1 MVAKLPAR
9 IVFTAACAWV
19 MVLLA
24 SAPSAQQ
31 PAGGGGAAAHQGVS
45 FLTSDNCVACHNG
58 LTTPAGEDVSIGLA
72 WRASMMANSARD
84 PYWMA
89 GVRRE
94 VIDHP
99 KAQAEIEDECS
110 ICHMPMAR
118 TMAVAKGGKGDLFRL
133 LPTTGGVTEEH
144 RLAAD
149 GVSCSLCHQIG
160 PEKLGTRDSF
170 IGGFVIPAGPPRMG
184 GPFEVDRGRTR
195 IMQSFTGVEPAQSKH
210 IAQSEMCATCHTLF
224 TQALTDDGGH
234 VGSLPEQVPYL
245 EWLHSAFRE
254 ERSCQ
259 SCHMPA
265 VVSTPIAS
273 VLGEPRESMGRH
285 TFVGGNFFM
294 LRMLNRFRDELGVEA
309 LSHELD
315 AAAHATIR
323 QLQRDTAAVTVTRAI
338 RNGSVLS
345 VDVSVRNLTGHK
357 LPTGYPSRRV
367 WLHVVARDQAGR
379 TIFESGAI
387 DRRGAIAGNDNDADA
402 DRFEPHYAEIS
413 RPDEVQIYEATMGD
427 AHGRVTTG
435 LLTALTYL
443 KDNRLLPRGF
453 DKRTAS
459 ADVAVRGAA
468 ADDADF
474 DAEGDRVTYRIP
486 VENITGPVTVDVVL
500 RYQTIAF
507 RWAENLRKYDAPEPR
522 RFVSFWDQMSE
533 GASVELAHTA
543 SVIP

>member
-1 MVAKLPAR
+1 
-9 IVFTAACAWV
+9 
-19 MVLLA
+19 
-24 SAPSAQQ
+24 
-31 PAGGGGAAAHQGVS
+31 
-45 FLTSDNCVACHNG
+45 
-58 LTTPAGEDVSIGLA
+58 
-72 WRASMMANSARD
+72 
-84 PYWMA
+84 
-89 GVRRE
+89 
-94 VIDHP
+94 
-99 KAQAEIEDECS
+99 
-110 ICHMPMAR
+110 
-118 TMAVAKGGKGDLFRL
+118 
-133 LPTTGGVTEEH
+133 
-144 RLAAD
+144 
-149 GVSCSLCHQIG
+149 
-160 PEKLGTRDSF
+160 
-170 IGGFVIPAGPPRMG
+170 
-184 GPFEVDRGRTR
+184 
-195 IMQSFTGVEPAQSKH
+195 
-210 IAQSEMCATCHTLF
+210 
-224 TQALTDDGGH
+224 
-234 VGSLPEQVPYL
+234 
-245 EWLHSAFRE
+245 
-254 ERSCQ
+254 
-259 SCHMPA
+259 
-265 VVSTPIAS
+265 
-273 VLGEPRESMGRH
+273 MGRH